1 MNREQGSEI
10 GDGGTALCAA
20 SVPCPPTPL
29 PRPLTAVVLTGGGA
43 RAAYQVGVLRAIR
56 DLLPDPRRN
65 PFPIICGTSAG
76 AVNAASLAAFAEDFG
91 RAVDAIHEVWA
102 NFHVNHVYR
111 ADALGVALSGGRW
124 LALLMF
130 GWFLRQN
137 PRSVFDNTPLRRLLE
152 RTLDF
157 AGIERAIGQ
166 GALYAVSITATGY
179 LTGQSIT
186 FFQGAP
192 DIQPWSRTQR
202 HAARTR
208 LSVDHLLASSAIPF
222 IFPATRIHREFFGDG
237 SMRQLAPI
245 SPAIHLGAGRI
256 LVIGSGFLG
265 EDKIRARAET
275 YPSFAQ
281 IAGHALASIFL
292 DGLAVDLER
301 IRRINQML
309 DRLPDGVADKAA
321 LGLRPIET
329 LVIAPSQRIELIA
342 AQHVGALPGPVRRLL
357 GGLGG
362 TAQTGAMLASY
373 LLFEIPF
380 TRALIELGYADAMAR
395 REDLVAFLAVDASHG
410 CDPG

>member
-1 MNREQGSEI
+1 MKAPDAPAAGRA
-10 GDGGTALCAA
+10 AL
-20 SVPCPPTPL
+20 
-29 PRPLTAVVLTGGGA
+29 VLTGGGA

-76 AVNAASLAAFAEDFG
+76 AVNAASLAAYAEDFG
-91 RAVDAIHEVWA
+91 QAVDAVHEVWA
-102 NFHVNHVYR
+102 NFRVNHVYR
-111 ADALGVALSGGRW
+111 ADALGVLLSGGKW
-124 LALLMF
+124 LALLLF
-130 GWFLRQN
+130 GWALRQN

-157 AGIERAIGQ
+157 ARIDRAIERGD
-166 GALYAVSITATGY
+166 LYAVSVTATGY

-208 LSVDHLLASSAIPF
+208 LGVDHLLASAAIPF
-222 IFPATRIHREFFGDG
+222 IFPAIRINREFFGDG

-245 SPAIHLGAGRI
+245 SPAIHLGADRI

-265 EDKIRARAET
+265 EDTTRSRSDA

-301 IRRINQML
+301 IRRTNELIE
-309 DRLPDGVADKAA
+309 RLPNGVIGAA
-321 LGLRPIET
+321 GLGLRPIET
-329 LVIAPSQRIELIA
+329 LVIAPSQRVEQIA
-342 AQHVGALPGPVRRLL
+342 AQHVGALPGPVRKLL

-362 TAQTGAMLASY
+362 TAHTGAMLASY
-373 LLFEIPF
+373 LLFEVPF
-380 TRALIELGYADAMAR
+380 TRALIELGYADAMAHR
-395 REDLVAFLAVDASHG
+395 GELTAFLAQGARTTCERV
-410 CDPG
+410 